1 MYYSGNK
8 LSEEAAAIIKL
19 ANDTGGFPSKMIDMF
34 DFRNMENIIKFLSIR
49 RYIEY
54 TTDSRFISPKIGGML
69 NSNICFMTWV
79 LLDIIKNGENK
90 VSVEALKS
98 YFVTDKP
105 VKCFLAI
112 VNDEDIYKITYIDE
126 QNISS
131 LHYIQH
137 YHESR
142 PDKEKEKITYIL
154 TVGNKDV
161 VNKIVSGGFIF
172 PYKIAFI
179 AGDISDNPSIE
190 YITNQT

>member
-8 LSEEAAAIIKL
+8 LSEEATAIIKL

-34 DFRNMENIIKFLSIR
+34 DFRNMANIIKFLSIR

-54 TTDSRFISPKIGGML
+54 TADSRFISPKVGGML
-69 NSNICFMTWV
+69 NSNTYSMTWV
-79 LLDIIKNGENK
+79 LLDLIKNDENK
-90 VSVEALKS
+90 VPVEALKS

-112 VNDEDIYKITYIDE
+112 VNDEDIYKITYIDAH
-126 QNISS
+126 NLSS

-142 PDKEKEKITYIL
+142 PDNEKEKITYIL
-154 TVGNKDV
+154 TVGSKEIADKILSEGFV
-161 VNKIVSGGFIF
+161 FPHKIVLIS
-172 PYKIAFI
+172 
-179 AGDISDNPSIE
+179 GDIVENPSIE
-190 YITNQT
+190 YIEN